1 MRICSDSQADG
12 SRVEEDLD
20 EAPSDEHHE
29 AGEEHGAQIG
39 NRQEQK
45 RTLGG
50 CETREKNRKEGRH

>member
-29 AGEEHGAQIG
+29 AGEEHGAQVAG
-39 NRQEQK
+39 RVVHG
-45 RTLGG
+45 RAGG
-50 CETREKNRKEGRH
+50 GAVRGKETRE